1 MFCKYC
7 KRKIEPVLVKHSLP
21 FRPHKEKSLTTR
33 FWKVIIRSSA
43 FSVSFSCPLTEA
55 KHIGILSLSC
65 PSTEVTGSVKITAK
79 NTSCEQNIYISA
91 QNVIVCVCVSLCACV
106 WTHRDMLLQ
115 WWRCCPKLN
124 HKKKISLSEPQ
135 RRSVEMQRKY
145 HPTQKKLEIYIH
157 NIHSNIKK
165 EFFFNKALISI

>member
-65 PSTEVTGSVKITAK
+65 PSTEVTRSVKITAK

-91 QNVIVCVCVSLCACV
+91 QNVIVCVCVFMCMCV
-106 WTHRDMLLQ
+106 NSQGHAPSVMTMLSKAESQEEDKPL
-115 WWRCCPKLN
+115 WASKTICR
-124 HKKKISLSEPQ
+124 HAKKISP
-135 RRSVEMQRKY
+135 Y
-145 HPTQKKLEIYIH
+145 TKKARDLYT
-157 NIHSNIKK
+157 
-165 EFFFNKALISI
+165 